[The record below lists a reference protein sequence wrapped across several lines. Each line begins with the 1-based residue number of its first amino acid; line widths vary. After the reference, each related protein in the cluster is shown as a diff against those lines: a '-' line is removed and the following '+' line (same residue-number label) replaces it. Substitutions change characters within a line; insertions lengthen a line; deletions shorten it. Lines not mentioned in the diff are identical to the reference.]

1 MGLLDAL
8 SAGIGA
14 AAPAGAALA
23 QGQAQATQSNT
34 GFLEKLAQMQQQR
47 QAADMQRQLQTAQ
60 IGDIQAQQKQREQ
73 QADALAK
80 KFTPENVGAMAKQ
93 WDVDVNTAEAMMR
106 DPATLR
112 TVLESKKN
120 PASIP
125 GTKEWKEAETFKAGL
140 IPRTK
145 LTPVVDPSDPTGQR
159 IIYVPSEQA
168 AGMRAP
174 TKLGAAG
181 KAGGALANR
190 QKDYI
195 GLMDQ
200 GIGDMESLSS
210 KIDPYLITAAI
221 KSPMLANPLL
231 GDNEQQYLASARN
244 FLAGVLHEE
253 SGARLS
259 DTQLAFGVQRYFP
272 IGGDSPKVIATKLAN
287 AKATLAERKRNA
299 NYVPPGAPLSP
310 QAQTEISTSA
320 STAPSDATSNMLRPA
335 TPGTVPKGM
344 FQSPTAGQPSG
355 KPLDPKLGI
364 FGIP

>member
-34 GFLEKLAQMQQQR
+34 GFLEKLAAMQQAKQK
-47 QAADMQRQLQTAQ
+47 ADM
-60 IGDIQAQQKQREQ
+60 DQQ
-73 QADALAK
+73 
-80 KFTPENVGAMAKQ
+80 MAKSQ
-93 WDVDVNTAEAMMR
+93 IEHLGAQTKS
-106 DPATLR
+106 L
-112 TVLESKKN
+112 LN
-120 PASIP
+120 PP
-125 GTKEWKEAETFKAGL
+125 VKPKEAYTVPGVGL
-140 IPRTK
+140 VERDENGNYKVKVATTEK
-145 LTPVVDPSDPTGQR
+145 TATPAKYSPITVTGPDGKPMVGRFNNLTGQ
-159 IIYVPSEQA
+159 IEDTGFGKPA
-168 AGMRAP
+168 
-174 TKLGAAG
+174 AAG
-181 KAGGALANR
+181 KAGGGMGGALANR

-200 GIGDMESLSS
+200 AIGDMESLSS

-259 DTQLAFGVQRYFP
+259 DSQLAFGVQRYFP
-272 IGGDSPKVIATKLAN
+272 IGGDSPKSIATKLAN

-310 QAQTEISTSA
+310 QAQAEISTSA
-320 STAPSDATSNMLRPA
+320 STAPSDATSNMLRPG
-335 TPGTVPKGM
+335 TPGTVPKGL
-344 FQSPTAGQPSG
+344 FQSPTADQPTG
-355 KPLDPKLGI
+355 KPRDPKFGI
-364 FGIP
+364 FGNP

>member
-1 MGLLDAL
+1 M
-8 SAGIGA
+8 
-14 AAPAGAALA
+14 
-23 QGQAQATQSNT
+23 
-34 GFLEKLAQMQQQR
+34 
-47 QAADMQRQLQTAQ
+47 
-60 IGDIQAQQKQREQ
+60 
-73 QADALAK
+73 
-80 KFTPENVGAMAKQ
+80 
-93 WDVDVNTAEAMMR
+93 
-106 DPATLR
+106 
-112 TVLESKKN
+112 
-120 PASIP
+120 
-125 GTKEWKEAETFKAGL
+125 
-140 IPRTK
+140 
-145 LTPVVDPSDPTGQR
+145 
-159 IIYVPSEQA
+159 
-168 AGMRAP
+168 
-174 TKLGAAG
+174 
-181 KAGGALANR
+181 GGALANR

-259 DTQLAFGVQRYFP
+259 DSQLAFGVQRYFP